1 MAFSNLEF
9 VKNLRS
15 SGLTPEQSDAISKG
29 VSELKEDMNQLTT
42 KEDFRELKT
51 DFKDL
56 KTDFKDLKNEFKDLK
71 TDFKCLKDDVK
82 DLKNDVKAIT
92 EGINNQNSEINNLR
106 VQIMEQ
112 RSDILEKINNSIAEN
127 QHELNTVKEQIH
139 KGHEN
144 IRTEMHQLKNDLL
157 TYFDRFQSDV
167 QNRLISFSSAMFLIC
182 TGIVI
187 SVIVFLH
194 R

>member
-9 VKNLRS
+9 AKNLRS
-15 SGLTPEQSDAISKG
+15 SGLTPEQSEAISKG
-29 VSELKEDMNQLTT
+29 VSELKDDMNQLTT

-71 TDFKCLKDDVK
+71 
-82 DLKNDVKAIT
+82 NDVKAIT

-106 VQIMEQ
+106 VQITEQ

-127 QHELNTVKEQIH
+127 QHELNTVKEQMH

>member
-29 VSELKEDMNQLTT
+29 VSELKDDMNQLTT

-56 KTDFKDLKNEFKDLK
+56 KNEFKDLK
-71 TDFKCLKDDVK
+71 TDFKYLKDDVK

-106 VQIMEQ
+106 VQITEQ

-127 QHELNTVKEQIH
+127 QHELNTVKEQMH